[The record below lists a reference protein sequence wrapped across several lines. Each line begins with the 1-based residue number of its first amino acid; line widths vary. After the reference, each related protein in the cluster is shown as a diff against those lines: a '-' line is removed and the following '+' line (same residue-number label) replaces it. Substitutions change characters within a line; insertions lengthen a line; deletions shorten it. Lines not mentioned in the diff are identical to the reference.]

1 MNKKKKAGKFLFI
14 PSHALVV
21 VVSVVAVIN
30 IASAEFVNNSISNT
44 GKLVTFT
51 LIFLLMR

>member
-44 GKLVTFT
+44 GKLVTVT
-51 LIFLLMR
+51 LIVLLI